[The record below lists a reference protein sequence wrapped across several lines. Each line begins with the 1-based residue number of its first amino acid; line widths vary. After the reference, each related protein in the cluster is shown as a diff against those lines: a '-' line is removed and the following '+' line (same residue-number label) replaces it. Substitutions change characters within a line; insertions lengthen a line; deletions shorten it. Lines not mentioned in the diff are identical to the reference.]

1 MTDKP
6 RSGRRPRTEKAVTPR
21 LDPRATLDAALPE
34 DAEWDERE
42 LILMAILERQA
53 KHIEKLE
60 EAVDE
65 HGYMVVGSTGQLR
78 VSPALVELRQWYS
91 AMTRTTEGVRLPGEE
106 KTVAV
111 RQQRAANKRWE
122 NHVGSEGTP
131 PPIKLS
137 TWTPRMDVK

>member
-1 MTDKP
+1 MPDKP
-6 RSGRRPRTEKAVTPR
+6 RRPRKAHTEGVVTPR

-53 KHIEKLE
+53 KHVEKLE
-60 EAVDE
+60 AAVEE
-65 HGYMVVGSTGQLR
+65 HGYVVTGSTGQLR

-91 AMTRTTEGVRLPGEE
+91 AMSRTTEGVRLPGEE

-111 RQQRAANKRWE
+111 RQQRAANKRWGNRE
-122 NHVGSEGTP
+122 DEDGATP
-131 PPIKLS
+131 PVELR
-137 TWTPRMDVK
+137 TWTPRTDVK